1 MRRASELLIPGGLVL
16 LAALVFL
23 RPGVL
28 PESAAPFLRVYP
40 YAVAGIGVCLGWY
53 FHRSRVVF
61 GLLILALADR
71 ALVAFP
77 LALGAERSAGRT
89 AFNVVALLLPIN
101 LAAYSLLSD
110 RGVISRRNAARLI
123 PILGQV
129 VAVGVL
135 WVVRQRELNALL
147 DYRFVGMDL
156 AAWTP
161 IPQPGL
167 MAFGA
172 GFVLL
177 ALQFFRIRNPI
188 ERSFLWAL
196 AAAFIALQTGRAGWS
211 PTGFLTTGGLIL
223 SLSVIEMSYRMAYYD
238 ELTGLPGRRA
248 LQETLLRLGSQ
259 YAVGMV
265 DVDHF
270 KGFNDQYGHDVG
282 DQVLRMVAAKLGRAP
297 GGGKAF
303 RYGGEEFAVVFPGQS
318 AEGVMPYLEA
328 LRREVQASCFVLRGP
343 DRPKKKPDSPKTDS
357 GPRKAVLVT
366 VSIGV
371 AAWDEQKRKPDHVIK
386 AADLALYR
394 AKAAGR
400 NTVRL

>member
-1 MRRASELLIPGGLVL
+1 MRRVYELFIPGGLVL

-28 PESAAPFLRVYP
+28 PESAAPLLRVYP
-40 YAVAGIGVCLGWY
+40 YAVAGIGVFLGWY
-53 FHRSRVVF
+53 FNRSRVVF
-61 GLLILALADR
+61 GLLILAIADR
-71 ALVAFP
+71 VLVVFP
-77 LALGAERSAGRT
+77 AALGAGGSAGRT

-101 LAAYSLLSD
+101 LAAYSLLSE
-110 RGVISRRNAARLI
+110 RGVITRRAAARLI
-123 PILGQV
+123 PMLGQV
-129 VAVGVL
+129 LVVGLL
-135 WVVRQRELNALL
+135 WLFRQRELDALL
-147 DYRFVGMDL
+147 DYRFVGVDL

-161 IPQPGL
+161 ISQPAL
-167 MAFGA
+167 LAFGVA
-172 GFVLL
+172 FVLL
-177 ALQFFRIRNPI
+177 AFRFFRIRNPI
-188 ERSFLWAL
+188 ERSFVWAL
-196 AAAFIALQTGRAGWS
+196 AVVFTALQASGSGWNA
-211 PTGFLTTGGLIL
+211 TAFFATAGLIL
-223 SLSVIEMSYRMAYYD
+223 GISVIEMSYRMAYHD

-248 LQETLLRLGSQ
+248 LNERLLKLGSQ

-265 DVDHF
+265 DIDHF
-270 KGFNDQYGHDVG
+270 KQFNDRYGHDVG
-282 DQVLRMVAAKLGRAP
+282 DQVLRMVAVKLERVS

-318 AEGVMPYLEA
+318 AEDVMPHLES

-343 DRPKKKPDSPKTDS
+343 DRPKKKPDIPKAQR
-357 GPRKAVLVT
+357 GPQKAVLVT

-400 NTVRL
+400 NKVKS